1 MTRSILR
8 RALLAGTGLAAVLA
22 LASCS
27 DYDNVSVH
35 GSVGMYY
42 GAGGYYDPW
51 YYGPRYGGPVIVAPP
66 PSRPRPEHPIAR
78 PPPARPTPYPSR
90 PAPVPARPS
99 TRPMPRGR

>member
-1 MTRSILR
+1 MTRSIPR
-8 RALLAGTGLAAVLA
+8 RALLAGTSLAAVLA

-27 DYDNVSVH
+27 DYDNASVH

-51 YYGPRYGGPVIVAPP
+51 YYGPRYGGPVIVVPP
-66 PSRPRPEHPIAR
+66 PSSRPRPEHPIAR
-78 PPPARPTPYPSR
+78 PPPSRPTPLPARPT
-90 PAPVPARPS
+90 

>member
-42 GAGGYYDPW
+42 GTGGYYNPW
-51 YYGPRYGGPVIVAPP
+51 YYGPSYGGPVIVAPP
-66 PSRPRPEHPIAR
+66 PSSRPRPEHPIAR
-78 PPPARPTPYPSR
+78 PPPPR
-90 PAPVPARPS
+90 PVPARPS
-99 TRPMPRGR
+99 PRPMPRGR

>member
-1 MTRSILR
+1 MTRKILR
-8 RALLAGTGLAAVLA
+8 RALLAGTGLATVLA

-27 DYDNVSVH
+27 DYDNASVH

-78 PPPARPTPYPSR
+78 PPPARP
-90 PAPVPARPS
+90 APLPARPS
-99 TRPMPRGR
+99 PRPMPRGR

>member
-1 MTRSILR
+1 MKRIRSGR
-8 RALLAGTGLAAVLA
+8 VLLAAAGLTAVLA

-51 YYGPRYGGPVIVAPP
+51 YYGPRYGPPVIVAPP
-66 PSRPRPEHPIAR
+66 VHRPPTSRPPAPRPTPL
-78 PPPARPTPYPSR
+78 PARP
-90 PAPVPARPS
+90 AP
-99 TRPMPRGR
+99 RPMPRGR